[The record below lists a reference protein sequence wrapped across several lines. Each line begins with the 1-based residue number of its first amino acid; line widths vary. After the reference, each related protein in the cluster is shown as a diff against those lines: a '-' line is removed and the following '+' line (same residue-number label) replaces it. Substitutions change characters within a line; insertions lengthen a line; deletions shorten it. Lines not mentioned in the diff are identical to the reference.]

1 MLRWGSS
8 AKSLGPHR
16 FLTMP
21 STTKMSDGGPIG
33 SRSNRITISDLNLNP
48 VLQIVTWLLLA
59 FTTLVLLFRLFT
71 NILVKARRP
80 VSLEDLLFLS
90 AYVSHVAFLSL
101 FSKIR
106 ILIIL
111 V

>member
-1 MLRWGSS
+1 
-8 AKSLGPHR
+8 
-16 FLTMP
+16 MP
-21 STTKMSDGGPIG
+21 STMRMSYGGSIG
-33 SRSNRITISDLNLNP
+33 SRSNRITISDSNLNP

-90 AYVSHVAFLSL
+90 AYVRCVVI
-101 FSKIR
+101 FSR
-106 ILIIL
+106 LPRMRVLIIL
-111 V
+111 I